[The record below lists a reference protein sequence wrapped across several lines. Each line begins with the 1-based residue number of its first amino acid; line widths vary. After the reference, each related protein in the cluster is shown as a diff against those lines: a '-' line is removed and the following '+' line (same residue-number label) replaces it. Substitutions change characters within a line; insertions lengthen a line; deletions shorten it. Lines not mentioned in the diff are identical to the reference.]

1 MNYSRLKGSFLC
13 LAASALTLSLLS
25 ALPNPS
31 ENAAIAEVPPTSP
44 QLAQADSV
52 SPIPAGAMPTAGEV
66 PTLAEIATNRISFT
80 TLATALDAADL
91 VDVLNS
97 TGPFT
102 VFAPTD
108 EAFEALPPEA
118 IEALLLP
125 ENKEAL
131 IELLTYHVVPGVFL
145 SSDLETGEVVTVE
158 GSTVAIEIGDTITVN
173 SAQIID
179 TDVVA
184 SNGVIHTI
192 DRVIIPSA
200 DPAAE

>member
-1 MNYSRLKGSFLC
+1 
-13 LAASALTLSLLS
+13 
-25 ALPNPS
+25 
-31 ENAAIAEVPPTSP
+31 
-44 QLAQADSV
+44 
-52 SPIPAGAMPTAGEV
+52 MPTAGEV

>member
-1 MNYSRLKGSFLC
+1 M
-13 LAASALTLSLLS
+13 
-25 ALPNPS
+25 
-31 ENAAIAEVPPTSP
+31 
-44 QLAQADSV
+44 
-52 SPIPAGAMPTAGEV
+52 
-66 PTLAEIATNRISFT
+66 PTLAEIAGNSSTFN

-108 EAFEALPPEA
+108 EAFEVLPPEA

-125 ENKEAL
+125 ENKESL

-173 SAQIID
+173 SAQVID
-179 TDVVA
+179 ADVVA
-184 SNGVIHTI
+184 SNGVIHVI
-192 DRVIIPSA
+192 NRVIIPAA
-200 DPAAE
+200 DPVAE

>member
-1 MNYSRLKGSFLC
+1 M
-13 LAASALTLSLLS
+13 
-25 ALPNPS
+25 
-31 ENAAIAEVPPTSP
+31 
-44 QLAQADSV
+44 
-52 SPIPAGAMPTAGEV
+52 
-66 PTLAEIATNRISFT
+66 PTLAEIAGNSSTFN

-108 EAFEALPPEA
+108 EAFEVLPPEA

-125 ENKEAL
+125 ENKESL

-145 SSDLETGEVVTVE
+145 SSDLQTGEVVTVE

-173 SAQIID
+173 SAQVID
-179 TDVVA
+179 ADVVA
-184 SNGVIHTI
+184 SNGVIHAI
-192 DRVIIPSA
+192 DRVIIPAA
-200 DPAAE
+200 DPVAE